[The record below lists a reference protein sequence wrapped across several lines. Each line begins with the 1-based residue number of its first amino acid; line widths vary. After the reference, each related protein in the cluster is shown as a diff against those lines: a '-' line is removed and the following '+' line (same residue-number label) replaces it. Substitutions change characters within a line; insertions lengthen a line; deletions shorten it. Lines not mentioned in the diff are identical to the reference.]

1 MSKFLYRM
9 QNILNLKR
17 KLEEQAKME
26 YGTARARLNE
36 EEEKLAQLQGRK
48 ADYEEEAR
56 SFLKKKLDLQKMRE
70 NKEAILRMDEFIELQ
85 KEEIQKAEDVV
96 EAAREKLQAAI
107 QERKIHEKLREN
119 AFEAFLLEEKAG
131 ESHQIDE
138 LTSYTYGQRQQ
149 EAAEV
154 RSEK

>member
-26 YGTARARLNE
+26 YGVARARLNE
-36 EEEKLAQLQGRK
+36 EEEKLARLQGRK

-70 NKEAILRMDEFIELQ
+70 NKEAILRMAEFIELQ

-131 ESHQIDE
+131 ESRQIDE

>member
-26 YGTARARLNE
+26 YGAARARLNE

-85 KEEIQKAEDVV
+85 KEEIQKAEDVA

-131 ESHQIDE
+131 ESRQIDE

>member
-26 YGTARARLNE
+26 YGAARARLNE

-85 KEEIQKAEDVV
+85 KEEIQKAEEVV

-131 ESHQIDE
+131 ESRQIDE